1 VQKTPQKHSLV
12 LATWRLSAAGAAFKW
27 RHQRVRREENPMTL
41 EKPESTDPP
50 SPQWL
55 IAEAT
60 EIAKQLRTEQDESD
74 ARGCYSDAIHRRLL
88 EGGFYRIL
96 QPRMFGGFGTDC
108 ETYIRVIMELSQG
121 HPGSGWCYTL
131 ASSHALVL
139 GSHFSEEVQREL
151 FGPEGDFRAAYAV
164 GPAGMPSFER
174 TEGGYIV
181 SGLWPFAS
189 GIPVSNHFLGGAV
202 IPDAS
207 GRLTAIA
214 FVVPK
219 ESLTVLPD
227 WGGEAAMG
235 MQASGSN
242 TVRLTKVFVPDRHI
256 IPSPIVRLSTDSLP
270 DGTPGTRLHQ
280 EGLFLGL
287 IFSWFS
293 CEFGAILTGT
303 ARAACEEYERQ
314 LRTKPSFADPTRPRM
329 HEPELQRIFGEAIC
343 RADAA
348 EALTLAA
355 TRLYT
360 QQCDRW
366 MKTRTAITPQDMTKV
381 WGTSRE
387 ACRAACEAVEML
399 FHTVGASVARRGD
412 KLQRYFRDVQMYRVH
427 IQSQA
432 QIPIVRA
439 HVQLGLQIPAPFRR

>member
-1 VQKTPQKHSLV
+1 
-12 LATWRLSAAGAAFKW
+12 
-27 RHQRVRREENPMTL
+27 MTL
-41 EKPESTDPP
+41 EKTETTGPAKENGSTARPSPP
-50 SPQWL
+50 SAQWL

-60 EIAKQLRTEQDESD
+60 EIAKQLRNEQDESD
-74 ARGCYSDAIHRRLL
+74 TRGCYSDAIHRRLL
-88 EGGFYRIL
+88 DGGFYRIL

-108 ETYIRVIMELSQG
+108 ETYIRVIMELSRG

-151 FGPEGDFRAAYAV
+151 FGPEGDFRAAYAA
-164 GPAGMPSFER
+164 GPAGLPTFER
-174 TEGGYIV
+174 TDGGYVV

-202 IPDAS
+202 IADAS
-207 GRLTAIA
+207 NRPSAVA
-214 FVVPK
+214 FVVPR
-219 ESLTVLPD
+219 ESVTVLPD
-227 WGGEAAMG
+227 WGGESAMG

-242 TVRLTKVFVPDRHI
+242 SVRLTKVFVPDRHI
-256 IPSPIVRLSTDSLP
+256 IPSPIVRLSTESLP

-293 CEFGAILTGT
+293 CEFGAILTGA

-314 LRTKPSFADPTRPRM
+314 LRTKPSFADPTRLRM
-329 HEPELQRIFGEAIC
+329 HEPELQRLLGEAIC

-355 TRLYT
+355 TRLYVE
-360 QQCDRW
+360 QCDRW
-366 MKTRTAITPQDMTKV
+366 MRTRAAITPDDTTKV
-381 WGTSRE
+381 WGTARE
-387 ACRAACEAVEML
+387 GCRAACEAVEML

-412 KLQRYFRDVQMYRVH
+412 RLQRYFRDVQMYRIH

-439 HVQLGLQIPAPFRR
+439 HVQLGLEIPLPFRR

>member
-1 VQKTPQKHSLV
+1 VSRP
-12 LATWRLSAAGAAFKW
+12 A
-27 RHQRVRREENPMTL
+27 
-41 EKPESTDPP
+41 DPP

-60 EIAKQLRTEQDESD
+60 EIARQLRNEQDDSD
-74 ARGCYSDAIHRRLL
+74 ARGYYSDAIHRRLL
-88 EGGFYRIL
+88 DGGFYRIL
-96 QPRMFGGFGTDC
+96 QPRMFGGYGTDC
-108 ETYIRVIMELSQG
+108 ETYIRVIMALSQG

-151 FGPEGDFRAAYAV
+151 FGPEGDFRAAYAA
-164 GPAGMPSFER
+164 GPAGSPSFER

-207 GRLTAIA
+207 NRLTAIA
-214 FVVPK
+214 FVVPR

-242 TVRLTKVFVPDRHI
+242 TVRLSNVFVPDHHI

-329 HEPELQRIFGEAIC
+329 YEPELQRVFGEALC

-355 TRLYT
+355 TRLYA
-360 QQCDRW
+360 QQCDGW
-366 MKTRTAITPQDMTKV
+366 MKAATAITPEDTTKV

-387 ACRAACEAVEML
+387 GCRAACEAVEML

-412 KLQRYFRDVQMYRVH
+412 RLQRYFRDVQMYRVH

-439 HVQLGLQIPAPFRR
+439 HVQLGLQIPSPFRR

>member
-1 VQKTPQKHSLV
+1 MSPEKT
-12 LATWRLSAAGAAFKW
+12 ASA
-27 RHQRVRREENPMTL
+27 Q
-41 EKPESTDPP
+41 PP
-50 SPQWL
+50 SSQWL

-60 EIAKQLRTEQDESD
+60 EIAKQLRSEQDESD
-74 ARGCYSDAIHRRLL
+74 ARGYYSDAVHRRLL
-88 EGGFYRIL
+88 AGGFYRIL
-96 QPRMFGGFGTDC
+96 QPRLFAGFGTDC
-108 ETYIRVIMELSQG
+108 ETYIRVIMELSRG

-151 FGPEGDFRAAYAV
+151 FGPDGDFRAAYAA
-164 GPAGMPSFER
+164 GPAGMPTFER
-174 TEGGYIV
+174 TEGGYVV

-202 IPDAS
+202 IPDPAT
-207 GRLTAIA
+207 RKLTGIT

-219 ESLTVLPD
+219 ESVTVLPD
-227 WGGEAAMG
+227 WGGEMAMG

-242 TVRLTKVFVPDRHI
+242 TVRLTKVFVPDGRI
-256 IPSPIVRLSTDSLP
+256 IPSPIARLSTDSLP
-270 DGTPGTRLHQ
+270 EGTPGTRLHRD
-280 EGLFLGL
+280 GLFLGL

-314 LRTKPSFADPTRPRM
+314 LRTKPGFADPTRPRM
-329 HEPELQRIFGEAIC
+329 HDPELQRVFGEALC

-348 EALTLAA
+348 EGLTLAA
-355 TRLYT
+355 TQLYI

-366 MKTRTAITPQDMTKV
+366 MKTQAPITPEDTTKV
-381 WGTSRE
+381 WGTARE
-387 ACRAACEAVEML
+387 ACRNACEAVEML
-399 FHTVGASVARRGD
+399 FHNVGASVARRGE
-412 KLQRYFRDVQMYRVH
+412 KLQSYFRDVQMYRVH

-432 QIPIVRA
+432 IMPIIRA
-439 HVQLGLQIPAPFRR
+439 HVQLGLPIPPPFRR

>member
-1 VQKTPQKHSLV
+1 MTREKTEI
-12 LATWRLSAAGAAFKW
+12 T
-27 RHQRVRREENPMTL
+27 REL
-41 EKPESTDPP
+41 P

-55 IAEAT
+55 IAEAA
-60 EIAKQLRTEQDESD
+60 EIAKQLRNEQDESD
-74 ARGCYSDAIHRRLL
+74 ARGSYSDAIHRRLL
-88 EGGFYRIL
+88 DGGFYRIL

-108 ETYIRVIMELSQG
+108 ETYIRVIMELSRG

-139 GSHFSEEVQREL
+139 GAHFSEEAQREL
-151 FGPEGDFRAAYAV
+151 FGPEGDFRAAYAA
-164 GPAGMPSFER
+164 GPAGMPAFQR
-174 TEGGYIV
+174 AEGGYVV

-189 GIPVSNHFLGGAV
+189 GIPVCNYFLGGAV
-202 IPDAS
+202 IPDDS
-207 GRLTAIA
+207 KKLRAIA

-219 ESLTVLPD
+219 ESVTVVPD
-227 WGGEAAMG
+227 WGGDAAMG

-242 TVRLTKVFVPDRHI
+242 SVRLTNVFVPDRHI
-256 IPSPIVRLSTDSLP
+256 IPSPIIRLSTETLP

-293 CEFGAILTGT
+293 CEFGAILTGA

-329 HEPELQRIFGEAIC
+329 HEPELQRLFGEAMC
-343 RADAA
+343 RTDAA
-348 EALTLAA
+348 EGLTLAA

-360 QQCDRW
+360 EQCDRW
-366 MKTRTAITPQDMTKV
+366 MKTRTPITPEDTTKV
-381 WGTSRE
+381 WGTARE
-387 ACRAACEAVEML
+387 ACRNACEAVEML

-412 KLQRYFRDVQMYRVH
+412 RLQRYFRDVQMYRIH

-432 QIPIVRA
+432 LMPIVRA
-439 HVQLGLQIPAPFRR
+439 HVQLGLPVPTPFHR

>member
-1 VQKTPQKHSLV
+1 MA
-12 LATWRLSAAGAAFKW
+12 LANDKSTDNDTGGPATG
-27 RHQRVRREENPMTL
+27 RRE
-41 EKPESTDPP
+41 PP

-55 IAEAT
+55 IAEAAD
-60 EIAKQLRTEQDESD
+60 IAKQLRREQDEND
-74 ARGCYSDAIHRRLL
+74 ARGSYSEAIHQRLL

-108 ETYIRVIMELSQG
+108 ETYIRVIMELSRG

-131 ASSHALVL
+131 ASSHALIL

-151 FGPEGDFRAAYAV
+151 FGPEGDFRAAYAA
-164 GPAGMPSFER
+164 GPAGMPTFER
-174 TEGGYIV
+174 GEGGYTIT
-181 SGLWPFAS
+181 GLWPFAS

-202 IPDAS
+202 IRGAS
-207 GRLTAIA
+207 QKPTPIA

-219 ESLTVLPD
+219 EKVTVLPD
-227 WGGEAAMG
+227 WGGDAVMG

-242 TVRLTKVFVPDRHI
+242 SVRLDRVFVPDRHI
-256 IPSPIVRLSTDSLP
+256 IPSPIVRLSTESLP
-270 DGTPGTRLHQ
+270 EGTPGTRLHR

-287 IFSWFS
+287 IFGWFS
-293 CEFGAILTGT
+293 CEFGAILTGA

-329 HEPELQRIFGEAIC
+329 HEPEFQRLFGEAMC

-355 TRLYT
+355 TRLYSE
-360 QQCDRW
+360 QCDRW
-366 MKTRTAITPQDMTKV
+366 MKTGAAVTAEDTAKV

-387 ACRAACEAVEML
+387 GCQAACEAVEML
-399 FHTVGASVARRGD
+399 FQSVGASVVRRGER
-412 KLQRYFRDVQMYRVH
+412 LQRYFRDVQMYRVH
-427 IQSQA
+427 FQSQA
-432 QIPIVRA
+432 LTPVLRA
-439 HVQLGLQIPAPFRR
+439 HLQLGLEPPPPFHR

>member
-1 VQKTPQKHSLV
+1 M
-12 LATWRLSAAGAAFKW
+12 
-27 RHQRVRREENPMTL
+27 N
-41 EKPESTDPP
+41 PP
-50 SPQWL
+50 SSQWL
-55 IAEAT
+55 IAEAA
-60 EIAKQLRTEQDESD
+60 EIAKQLRKEQDESD
-74 ARGCYSDAIHRRLL
+74 ARGSYSDAVHSRLL

-108 ETYIRVIMELSQG
+108 ETYIRVIMQLSQG

-139 GSHFSEEVQREL
+139 GSHFNEEVQREL
-151 FGPEGDFRAAYAV
+151 FGPEGDFRAAYAA
-164 GPAGMPSFER
+164 GPAGKPDFER

-202 IPDAS
+202 IADPDNANK
-207 GRLTAIA
+207 LTAVA

-219 ESLTVLPD
+219 ESVTVMPD

-242 TVRLTKVFVPDRHI
+242 SVRLAKVFIPDRHI
-256 IPSPIVRLSTDSLP
+256 IPSPIVRLSTESLP

-293 CEFGAILTGT
+293 CEFGAILTGA

-314 LRTKPSFADPTRPRM
+314 LRTKPSFADPTRTRM
-329 HEPELQRIFGEAIC
+329 QEPELQRVFGEALC

-348 EALTLAA
+348 EALTLGA
-355 TRLYT
+355 TRLYI

-366 MKTRTAITPQDMTKV
+366 MKTRTAVTPEDTTKV
-381 WGTSRE
+381 WATARE
-387 ACRAACEAVEML
+387 ACRNACEAVEML
-399 FHTVGASVARRGD
+399 FQTVGASVARRGD

-432 QIPIVRA
+432 IMPVVRA
-439 HVQLGLQIPAPFRR
+439 HVRLGLPIPTPFRR

>member
-1 VQKTPQKHSLV
+1 MTPEKT
-12 LATWRLSAAGAAFKW
+12 A
-27 RHQRVRREENPMTL
+27 
-41 EKPESTDPP
+41 STHPP
-50 SPQWL
+50 SSQWL

-60 EIAKQLRTEQDESD
+60 EIAQQLRNEQDESD
-74 ARGCYSDAIHRRLL
+74 ARGYYSDAVHRRLL
-88 EGGFYRIL
+88 DGGFYRIL

-108 ETYIRVIMELSQG
+108 ETYIRVIMELSRG

-139 GSHFSEEVQREL
+139 GSHFSEAVQREL
-151 FGPEGDFRAAYAV
+151 FGPNGDFRAAYAA
-164 GPAGMPSFER
+164 GPAGMPTFER
-174 TEGGYIV
+174 TGDGYMV

-189 GIPVSNHFLGGAV
+189 GIPVCNHFLGGAV
-202 IPDAS
+202 IPDPS
-207 GRLTAIA
+207 TNKPTGIA

-219 ESLTVLPD
+219 ESVTVLPD

-256 IPSPIVRLSTDSLP
+256 VLSPIARLSTDSLP

-280 EGLFLGL
+280 HGLFLGL

-314 LRTKPSFADPTRPRM
+314 LRTKPSFADPTRTRM
-329 HEPELQRIFGEAIC
+329 HDPELQRIFGEAMC

-348 EALTLAA
+348 EGLTLAA
-355 TRLYT
+355 TQLYIK
-360 QQCDRW
+360 QCHRW
-366 MKTRTAITPQDMTKV
+366 METRTPITPQDTAKV
-381 WGTSRE
+381 WGTARE
-387 ACRAACEAVEML
+387 ACRNACEAVEML
-399 FHTVGASVARRGD
+399 FRNVGASVARRGE

-432 QIPIVRA
+432 MMPIIRA
-439 HVQLGLQIPAPFRR
+439 HIQLELPIPPPFRR

>member
-1 VQKTPQKHSLV
+1 LNIK
-12 LATWRLSAAGAAFKW
+12 GAAMT
-27 RHQRVRREENPMTL
+27 REQTETTR
-41 EKPESTDPP
+41 EPP

-55 IAEAT
+55 IAEAS
-60 EIAKQLRTEQDESD
+60 EIAKQLRNEQDESD
-74 ARGCYSDAIHRRLL
+74 ARGCYSDPIHRRLL

-108 ETYIRVIMELSQG
+108 ETYIRVIMELSRG

-139 GSHFSEEVQREL
+139 GAHFTEETQREL
-151 FGPEGDFRAAYAV
+151 FGPEGDFRAAYAA
-164 GPAGMPSFER
+164 GPAGKPTFQR
-174 TEGGYIV
+174 ADGGYIV

-189 GIPVSNHFLGGAV
+189 GIPVCNHFLGGAV
-202 IPDAS
+202 IPDES
-207 GRLTAIA
+207 NQLRAIA

-219 ESLTVLPD
+219 ESVTVVPD
-227 WGGEAAMG
+227 WGGDAAMG

-242 TVRLTKVFVPDRHI
+242 SVRLANVFVPDRHI
-256 IPSPIVRLSTDSLP
+256 IPSPIARLSTATLP
-270 DGTPGTRLHQ
+270 DGTPGTRLHR

-329 HEPELQRIFGEAIC
+329 HDPELQRVFGEAIC

-348 EALTLAA
+348 EGLTFAA

-360 QQCDRW
+360 EQCDRW
-366 MKTRTAITPQDMTKV
+366 MKARTPITPEDTTKV
-381 WGTSRE
+381 WGTARE

-399 FHTVGASVARRGD
+399 FHTVGASVARRGER
-412 KLQRYFRDVQMYRVH
+412 LQRYFRDVQMYRIH

-432 QIPIVRA
+432 LMPVVRA
-439 HVQLGLQIPAPFRR
+439 HVQLGLPIPTPFHR